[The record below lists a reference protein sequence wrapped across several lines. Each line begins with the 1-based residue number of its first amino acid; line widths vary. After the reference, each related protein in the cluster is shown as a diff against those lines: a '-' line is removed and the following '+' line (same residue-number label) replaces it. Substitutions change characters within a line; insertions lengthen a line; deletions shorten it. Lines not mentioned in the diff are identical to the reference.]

1 MASKELIRLF
11 GCEARRSQQ
20 FCGAA
25 GDADIITSIEGIHFE
40 VKNVERFNLHGALE
54 QAESDKKYSER
65 PVVLHKK
72 NRKKWVVV
80 LYLEDWDE
88 ISESIVKTTET

>member
-1 MASKELIRLF
+1 MASKELMRLF
-11 GCEARRSQQ
+11 GCEARRAQQ

-40 VKNVERFNLHGALE
+40 VKNVERFNLHSALE
-54 QAESDKKYSER
+54 QAESDKEYR
-65 PVVLHKK
+65 DLPVVLHKK

-80 LYLEDWDE
+80 FYLDDWGE
-88 ISESIVKTTET
+88 ISERIVKTTET